1 MKKRLLYF
9 VLGVFG
15 AGLSVNANAQ
25 AISYVGPRVLISTQT
40 PSAIEGMKDFTYSS
54 DPALTGP
61 WGGAINQIWNHIPLV
76 LADATD
82 SILCTATPGSLTGK
96 WALIWR
102 GDCQFGTK
110 AKKAQQAGATG
121 VMIINN
127 VPGASPINMAAG
139 NDGGAV
145 TIPTLM
151 VSNPDGAAISAM
163 EHTANTVYIS
173 VTPYGFNN
181 THDLCIPNN
190 LISLAPG
197 FAIPKDQ
204 LVANNGNPK
213 AYKGFLSAWIANT
226 GTSDEANTKLNLDVQ
241 WVPTVGSPSTYY
253 KDSIVYGTLA
263 AADSLDVANSTSTK
277 YDLHATTTGHFDF
290 TYTAS
295 SANTDNLPIDN
306 MQKTTM
312 YVTDGSFCNS
322 QYNNVLGEPIVKGG
336 LQVGGNTPPLTF
348 TWGPLFYVS
357 RATQAYNI
365 QMALYP
371 KDTNQHDL
379 QFVNTTSFVTVLF
392 KWTDANSDG
401 LLQPGEM
408 SLVKTGNH
416 TFTSLDS
423 PGKIFVVPFR
433 NDVSGQPEPATL
445 DSNSWYWVAP
455 VLDNTALY
463 LGYDGSSNYY
473 NRYYAADHLASGSFK
488 DFWAPLHN
496 EGVDGASGHLV
507 TPPDTISMIP
517 FAVDVALPYKPSDSM
532 SLSLG
537 NNTPSIALNT
547 FFLPEK
553 VKTVTNTTKS
563 FNVYPNPVAAG
574 QGIHVKLELDRTASQ
589 ASFMIMDALGRVIS
603 TVKKT
608 SIRND
613 DFVLSTTGLAA
624 GNYYIVMTADGQSSF
639 KSFTVASK

>member
-9 VLGVFG
+9 VLGAFG
-15 AGLSVNANAQ
+15 AGLSVNADAQ
-25 AISYVGPRVLISTQT
+25 AISYVGPRVLITTQT
-40 PSAIEGMKDFTYSS
+40 PSAIEGMKNFTYAS
-54 DPALTGP
+54 DPSATGA

-82 SILCTATPGSLTGK
+82 SILCSATPSGLTGK

-102 GDCQFGTK
+102 GDCEFGHK
-110 AKKAQQAGATG
+110 AKKAQTAGAVG

-127 VPGASPINMAAG
+127 VPGAGPVGMGAG
-139 NDGGAV
+139 AEGAGV
-145 TIPTLM
+145 TIPVVM

-173 VTPYGFNN
+173 VTPYGFGN
-181 THDLCIPNN
+181 THDLCIPND
-190 LISLAPG
+190 LFSLPPG

-204 LVANNGNPK
+204 LVTGNGNPD
-213 AYKGFLSAWIANT
+213 AYKCFLSAWIANT
-226 GTSDEANTKLNLDVQ
+226 GTADATNTKLNLDVQ
-241 WVPTVGSPSTYY
+241 WVPTVGSPSTFF
-253 KDSIVYGTLA
+253 KDSLVYGTLA
-263 AADSLDVANSTSTK
+263 AADSLDVVNSATTK
-277 YDLHATTTGHFDF
+277 FDLHATGTGRFDF

-295 SANTDNLPIDN
+295 SASTDDLPIDN
-306 MQKTTM
+306 IQKTSM
-312 YVTDGSFCNS
+312 YVTEGTFCKS
-322 QYNNVLGEPIVKGG
+322 RYNTVLGQPIVTGG
-336 LQVGGNTPPLTF
+336 LQVGGATPPLNF

-357 RATQAYNI
+357 RSTQAYNI

-401 LLQPGEM
+401 LLQPGELA
-408 SLVKTGNH
+408 LVKTGNH
-416 TFTSLDS
+416 SFTQFDS
-423 PGKIFVVPFR
+423 AGKIFVVPFR
-433 NDVSGQPEPATL
+433 NDVSGSPEPVTL

-455 VLDNTALY
+455 VLDNTSLF
-463 LGYDGSSNYY
+463 LGYDNTSNYF
-473 NRYYAADHLASGSFK
+473 NRYYAADHLSSGSFK

-496 EGVDGASGHLV
+496 AGVDGATGHLI

-517 FAVDVALPYKPSDSM
+517 FAVDNAIPYKPSDSM

-553 VKTVTNTTKS
+553 VKSVNNTLRV
-563 FNVYPNPVAAG
+563 FNVYPNPTAAG
-574 QGIHVKLELDRTASQ
+574 QGIHVKVELDHTASQ

-603 TVKKT
+603 TERKT
-608 SIRND
+608 ALRND
-613 DFVLSTTGLAA
+613 DFILSTNGLAA

-639 KSFTVASK
+639 KPFTVTSK